1 MKERLLWILN
11 LPAGLVW
18 ISWESCLIRCHL
30 LQFWEIFPFRSQNVW
45 CECRSLFPGVWQ
57 YKCWLAVPDRG
68 PFQWDWRESF
78 WNLFQQRTSPGWKVW
93 CPRLL
98 YPESLLWKDCLAR
111 AWLFLME
118 AVRSLKYW
126 SISPFISCG
135 SKEAGLGSLG
145 TLWLFPRVRVYEVSK
160 RWTWNLE
167 GPMEVLLA
175 RVFEGSL
182 WSPTET

>member
-11 LPAGLVW
+11 LPAGLVC

-78 WNLFQQRTSPGWKVW
+78 WNLFLQRTSPGWKVW
-93 CPRLL
+93 CRRLL

-126 SISPFISCG
+126 SISPFINCG
-135 SKEAGLGSLG
+135 ATCLRCPAIMSSKGMDLD
-145 TLWLFPRVRVYEVSK
+145 
-160 RWTWNLE
+160 LE
-167 GPMEVLLA
+167 GPTSNAFGEGTW
-175 RVFEGSL
+175 RVSTNFAK
-182 WSPTET
+182 WVVFF